1 MPTREEYQRKVEGW
15 VSGGVGVGTSADD
28 LYQTLRG
35 TEFYAP
41 RSVVR
46 QVWNETVRG
55 ISYVPLINRLGEDE
69 GVPRSWV
76 HSTSWQYEQPFA
88 ATVKIVGIDTYTQEE
103 RTSFYT
109 LLYDN
114 MPTTRQILED
124 ADSVALSEVS
134 GPLRDKQTFTIQRL
148 SHVFGARWST
158 P

>member
-28 LYQTLRG
+28 LYRTLRG

-55 ISYVPLINRLGEDE
+55 ISYVPLINKLGEDE

-76 HSTSWQYEQPFA
+76 KSTSWQYDQPFA
-88 ATVKIVGIDTYTQEE
+88 AVVKITGLDLVTQQTESHFV
-103 RTSFYT
+103 TV
-109 LLYDN
+109 LYGN
-114 MPTTRQILED
+114 MPTTGQIYSDASDLAQAEETYPLLEQQD
-124 ADSVALSEVS
+124 FS
-134 GPLRDKQTFTIQRL
+134 IQSI

>member
-1 MPTREEYQRKVEGW
+1 MPTREEYTRKVEGW
-15 VSGGVGVGTSADD
+15 VEHGIGVGTSADD

-41 RSVVR
+41 RSIVR

-55 ISYVPLINRLGEDE
+55 ISYLPIINKLGEDE
-69 GVPRSWV
+69 GIPRSWV

-88 ATVKIVGIDTYTQEE
+88 AVVKITGKDPFTQIESSDFV
-103 RTSFYT
+103 TV
-109 LLYDN
+109 LYDN
-114 MPTTRQILED
+114 MPTTGQIYSD
-124 ADSVALSEVS
+124 ASDLAQAEETY
-134 GPLRDKQTFTIQRL
+134 PLKEKQTFEIQRI